1 MLIVAPQVR
10 TRSDNNL
17 EAAQY
22 KLTME
27 ELELFVQE
35 IDNLCCTIEEGIS
48 VRELLVLGKQFVE
61 RTNDLLKNPLDV
73 LEETELEALIGEGNS
88 LRIELPQMQK
98 LTMRLKQLKWY
109 KRSQGLRAASAK
121 LTYDDVKNLLHVAAA
136 EIVPTDPI
144 IDAEIRKLQE
154 IGASIESWEC
164 QANKYFNCS
173 TQRHELM
180 EIEQFLRTATE
191 IEGQVPSYS
200 LLKDSLRKAKEWLR
214 SVEQLQA
221 NDHFPYCHTLE
232 AIVSRGASIP
242 IKLEELLR
250 MQGHLKSAHD
260 WKENTERAFLKK
272 STFYTLLEVL
282 MPRGESVI
290 IDSDLKKPF
299 EDDFVKEM
307 NPAQIVDSFKVA
319 EEKELRDMREL
330 RRQNMAKNPLRDDYC
345 LCKSSFQGVMYNCQL
360 CRDWFHEDCVPSTLP
375 IQTNCVKDD
384 SIKLKWL
391 CPSCV
396 RSKRP
401 RLETIL
407 PLLVSLQTL
416 PIRLPEDEALRCL
429 AERAM
434 NWQDRARK
442 ALTSPDVTAALE
454 VITSTAQQRIKQ
466 KKRKSA
472 NNFVPGRKPRRSSQR
487 NSKDDGSDN
496 PDSDD
501 EGRLHIVEENFS
513 NDEEDE
519 NEANPSN
526 ENTSNHNGLPIQK
539 LLSDSETDNLEEL
552 MMEGDLLEVS
562 LDESLELWRV
572 LSSVQPAQPSEA
584 AALVE
589 QHQSMIKQQNQQN
602 QQPTSSVNSA
612 AEDSNDSLLVQS
624 SPNSTSNSGSG
635 NGRHSTNVIK
645 KRRSLDPTTGCPVPR
660 KKMNTP
666 NKQNTSIGSN
676 SSSAKKSARKSDANN
691 KTTNIAD
698 DNAENY
704 TPGKQPN
711 GGSQNQSNNNAPSG
725 SQKKHRKRVG
735 GNSNNSNTNVSA
747 SQKKNSQRAQMAQQ
761 EDDEEECRA
770 ENCHKPTGREVD
782 WVQCDGGCNEWFHM
796 YCVGLNRSQIKAD
809 DDYICIRCSKNV
821 TVTSTGVSSGATS
834 ALATQQKIRSQTAR

>member
-1 MLIVAPQVR
+1 
-10 TRSDNNL
+10 
-17 EAAQY
+17 
-22 KLTME
+22 ME

-35 IDNLCCTIEEGIS
+35 IDNLCCTIEEGVS
-48 VRELLVLGKQFVE
+48 VRELLVLGKQFVD
-61 RTNDLLKNPLDV
+61 RTTEMLKQPLDA
-73 LEETELEALIGEGNS
+73 LEESELDALIGEGNS
-88 LRIELPQMQK
+88 LRIELPQMQQ
-98 LTMRLKQLKWY
+98 LNMRVRQLKWY
-109 KRSQGLRAASAK
+109 KRSQGLRVSSAK
-121 LTYDDVKNLLHVAAA
+121 LTYEDVKNLLHVAAA
-136 EIVPTDPI
+136 EIAPSDPI

-154 IGASIESWEC
+154 IGASIEAWEC

-173 TQRHELM
+173 TQRHELA
-180 EIEQFLRTATE
+180 EIEQFLKTAEE
-191 IEGQVPSYS
+191 IEGLVPSYS
-200 LLKDSLRKAKEWLR
+200 VLKDALKKAKEWLR

-232 AIVSRGASIP
+232 AIVGRGSTIA
-242 IKLEELLR
+242 IKLEELVR

-260 WKENTERAFLKK
+260 WRENTERAFLKK

-330 RRQNMAKNPLRDDYC
+330 RRQNSTKNPLRDDYC

-360 CRDWFHEDCVPSTLP
+360 CRDWFHEDCVPPPLP
-375 IQTNCVKDD
+375 HHQMNCQSDD
-384 SIKLKWL
+384 GIKSKWL

-454 VITSTAQQRIKQ
+454 VIAAAAQQRNKQ
-466 KKRKSA
+466 KQKRRGGKDINPA
-472 NNFVPGRKPRRSSQR
+472 RKPRRSSQR
-487 NSKDDGSDN
+487 NSKDDASDN
-496 PDSDD
+496 ADSDD

-513 NDEEDE
+513 NDDDEEG
-519 NEANPSN
+519 EASAVIDTAANADN
-526 ENTSNHNGLPIQK
+526 ALQLQK

-562 LDESLELWRV
+562 LDESHELWRV
-572 LSSVQPAQPSEA
+572 ISTVQPTTPSEA
-584 AALVE
+584 SALVE
-589 QHQSMIKQQNQQN
+589 QHQTMMKQQQQ
-602 QQPTSSVNSA
+602 QQPPSSVNSA

-635 NGRHSTNVIK
+635 NGRNSANVVK

-660 KKMNTP
+660 KKIATP
-666 NKQNTSIGSN
+666 NKQTTSSAASNTA
-676 SSSAKKSARKSDANN
+676 SAKKSARKSDATP
-691 KTTNIAD
+691 KQPD
-698 DNAENY
+698 DNAENF
-704 TPGKQPN
+704 TPTKQSN
-711 GGSQNQSNNNAPSG
+711 GGAQNQGTNSAPG

-735 GNSNNSNTNVSA
+735 NNSNSSNTGGSA

-821 TVTSTGVSSGATS
+821 TVTASGVSTPT
-834 ALATQQKIRSQTAR
+834 LPTQQKGRSQTAR

>member
-1 MLIVAPQVR
+1 
-10 TRSDNNL
+10 
-17 EAAQY
+17 
-22 KLTME
+22 ME

-35 IDNLCCTIEEGIS
+35 IDNLCCTIEEGVS

-61 RTNDLLKNPLDV
+61 RTNDVLKNPLDT
-73 LEETELEALIGEGNS
+73 LEESELEAIISEGNS
-88 LRIELPQMQK
+88 LRIELPQMHQ
-98 LTMRLKQLKWY
+98 LNMHLKQLKWY
-109 KRSQGLRAASAK
+109 KRSQGLRASSAK
-121 LTYDDVKNLLHVAAA
+121 LTYDDIKNLLHVAAA
-136 EIVPTDPI
+136 EIDPTDPI
-144 IDAEIRKLQE
+144 IDAEIHKLQE
-154 IGASIESWEC
+154 IGASIEAWEC
-164 QANKYFNCS
+164 QASKYFNCS
-173 TQRHELM
+173 TQRHELV
-180 EIEQFLRTATE
+180 EIEQFLKTATD
-191 IEGQVPSYS
+191 IEGQVPSYAA
-200 LLKDSLRKAKEWLR
+200 LKDALRKAKEWLR

-232 AIVSRGASIP
+232 AIVARGSTIQ

-272 STFYTLLEVL
+272 NTFYTLLEVL
-282 MPRGESVI
+282 MPRAESVI

-360 CRDWFHEDCVPSTLP
+360 CRDWFHEDCVPLP
-375 IQTNCVKDD
+375 LQTQSNCLTDD
-384 SIKLKWL
+384 GSKMKWL

-454 VITSTAQQRIKQ
+454 VIATTAQQRSKQ

-472 NNFVPGRKPRRSSQR
+472 KDIGTVRKPRRSSQR

-496 PDSDD
+496 ADSDD

-513 NDEEDE
+513 NDEEEDR
-519 NEANPSN
+519 EANATN
-526 ENTSNHNGLPIQK
+526 DNNTSSTQNGLQTQK

-562 LDESLELWRV
+562 LDESQELWRV
-572 LSSVQPAQPSEA
+572 LSTVQPPQPSEA

-589 QHQSMIKQQNQQN
+589 QHQSMLKQNQQH
-602 QQPTSSVNSA
+602 QQAPSSVNSA

-635 NGRHSTNVIK
+635 NGRNSANTIK
-645 KRRSLDPTTGCPVPR
+645 KRRTIDPTTGCPVPR
-660 KKMNTP
+660 KKIATP
-666 NKQNTSIGSN
+666 NKQNATSAN
-676 SSSAKKSARKSDANN
+676 NTSSTKKSGRKSDATN
-691 KTTNIAD
+691 KPSD
-698 DNAENY
+698 DNVENY
-704 TPGKQPN
+704 TPTKQSN
-711 GGSQNQSNNNAPSG
+711 GGSQNTNNTNAASG
-725 SQKKHRKRVG
+725 TQKKHRKRVG
-735 GNSNNSNTNVSA
+735 NNNNSNNNAANATA

-821 TVTSTGVSSGATS
+821 TVTTTTGGGVSTVT
-834 ALATQQKIRSQTAR
+834 TQQKGRSQTAR

>member
-1 MLIVAPQVR
+1 MR

-35 IDNLCCTIEEGIS
+35 IDNLCCTIDEGIS
-48 VRELLVLGKQFVE
+48 VRELMVLGKNFLD
-61 RTNDLLKNPLDV
+61 RTAQILKLPLENI
-73 LEETELEALIGEGNS
+73 EESELEAIIGEGNS
-88 LRIELPQMQK
+88 LRIELPQIQQ
-98 LTMRLKQLKWY
+98 LVMRLKQYKWY
-109 KRSQGLRAASAK
+109 RRSQGLRASCSK
-121 LTYDDVKNLLHVAAA
+121 LTYDDVKSLLHVAAA
-136 EIVPTDPI
+136 EIAPTEPI
-144 IDAEIRKLQE
+144 IDKEIRKLQE
-154 IGASIESWEC
+154 IGASIEAWEC
-164 QANKYFNCS
+164 QANKYFNCNI
-173 TQRHELM
+173 QRHELE
-180 EIEQFLRTATE
+180 EIDQFLRTASE
-191 IEGQVPSYS
+191 IEGQVPSFG
-200 LLKDSLRKAKEWLR
+200 LLKDALKKAKEWLY

-232 AIVSRGASIP
+232 SIVARGSSIP
-242 IKLEELLR
+242 IKLEELVR

-260 WKENTERAFLKK
+260 WKENTERAFLKRN
-272 STFYTLLEVL
+272 TFYTLLEVL
-282 MPRGESVI
+282 MPRGEPVI

-307 NPAQIVDSFKVA
+307 NPAQIVDSFKLA

-330 RRQNMAKNPLRDDYC
+330 RRQNMGKKPPRDEYC
-345 LCKSSFQGVMYNCQL
+345 LCKSSFHGVMYNCQL
-360 CRDWFHEDCVPSTLP
+360 CRDWFHEDCVPPPSQLRVFC
-375 IQTNCVKDD
+375 QVEDG
-384 SIKLKWL
+384 IKQKWL

-442 ALTSPDVTAALE
+442 ALGCPDVTAALDF
-454 VITSTAQQRIKQ
+454 INAAAQQRNKQ
-466 KKRKSA
+466 KKQRKT
-472 NNFVPGRKPRRSSQR
+472 VKTVGDRKPRRSSQR

-496 PDSDD
+496 ADSDD
-501 EGRLHIVEENFS
+501 EYRLHIVEENFS
-513 NDEEDE
+513 NDEEIDSETVAADE
-519 NEANPSN
+519 V
-526 ENTSNHNGLPIQK
+526 NTDNSLQMQK
-539 LLSDSETDNLEEL
+539 LLSDSETENLDEL

-562 LDESLELWRV
+562 LDESQELWRV
-572 LSSVQPAQPSEA
+572 LSIVQPNNSEA

-589 QHQSMIKQQNQQN
+589 QHQIMLKQQNHN
-602 QQPTSSVNSA
+602 QPKAPSSVNSA

-624 SPNSTSNSGSG
+624 SPNSTSNSG
-635 NGRHSTNVIK
+635 NGRSSSTTIK
-645 KRRSLDPTTGCPVPR
+645 KRRSLDPATGCPVPR
-660 KKMNTP
+660 KKIATP
-666 NKQNTSIGSN
+666 NKQSVSSASTNTSS
-676 SSSAKKSARKSDANN
+676 KKSARKSDLSS
-691 KTTNIAD
+691 KQSD
-698 DNAENY
+698 ENVENF
-704 TPGKQPN
+704 TPTKQSN
-711 GGSQNQSNNNAPSG
+711 GSSQSNNLALA

-735 GNSNNSNTNVSA
+735 NNNNTNNSGSA
-747 SQKKNSQRAQMAQQ
+747 SQKKNSQRAQTTQQ

-809 DDYICIRCSKNV
+809 DDYICIRCSKNMTV
-821 TVTSTGVSSGATS
+821 AVTSGITSSVTS
-834 ALATQQKIRSQTAR
+834 QQKGRSQAAR